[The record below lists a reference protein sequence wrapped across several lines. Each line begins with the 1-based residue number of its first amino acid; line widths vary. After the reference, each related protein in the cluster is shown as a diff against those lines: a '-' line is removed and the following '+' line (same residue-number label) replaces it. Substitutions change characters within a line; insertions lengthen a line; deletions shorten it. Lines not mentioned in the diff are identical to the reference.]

1 MINLIQH
8 GLACVTKRKEKHF
21 YRNQNE
27 QGQEPWLF
35 SFDLLGI
42 CDYKMGEIPACP
54 QRFKSFILG
63 IDFYVECFQMLGQL
77 AAKLTTAGE
86 RLGPSQMEAN
96 GP

>member
-54 QRFKSFILG
+54 
-63 IDFYVECFQMLGQL
+63 
-77 AAKLTTAGE
+77 
-86 RLGPSQMEAN
+86 
-96 GP
+96 